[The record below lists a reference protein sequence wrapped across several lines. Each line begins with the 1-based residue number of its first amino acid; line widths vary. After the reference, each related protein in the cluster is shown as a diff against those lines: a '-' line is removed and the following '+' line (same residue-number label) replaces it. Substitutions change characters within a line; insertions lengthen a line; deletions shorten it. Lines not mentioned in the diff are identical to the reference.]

1 MTTGV
6 ESIAAGAAATT
17 EAEAVVVAA
26 AHAPRQGA
34 ETCGA
39 VREAVAITE
48 GIQSLLMLALTRVP
62 LPMIF
67 GPGRAGNVRDR
78 VEMNP

>member
-26 AHAPRQGA
+26 AHAPRRGA

-39 VREAVAITE
+39 VRETAATTE
-48 GIQSLLMLALTRVP
+48 GTQPMLIGALTRVP
-62 LPMIF
+62 LPTIS
-67 GPGRAGNVRDR
+67 GPGRAGSVRDR